1 MTAKSQTNKANI
13 LRKEGTEWK
22 LTPEFAEFNKN
33 VRYADYGS
41 ERRKNLLVL
50 LEKGLEFP
58 INVKHCPQLDTDT
71 DIKKLLKDGKIELF
85 NVREWNSH
93 HKCTHV
99 RIRR

>member
-13 LRKEGTEWK
+13 LHKIDGEWK
-22 LTPEFAEFNKN
+22 LTPEFKEFNEK

-41 ERRKNLLVL
+41 ERRKNMLAL
-50 LEKGLEFP
+50 LERGLEFAV
-58 INVKHCPQLDTDT
+58 NAKYCPQLDTDT

-93 HKCTHV
+93 YKRTHV